1 MSNTPP
7 PIPQQPPVR
16 TPAKSLGMAML
27 GLVSVIYIL
36 NPGAGF
42 IDLIPDN
49 IPGLGNLDEAFF
61 VILLLR
67 VLAYFGVDLKL
78 APTRSKNKDKI
89 IDV

>member
-1 MSNTPP
+1 MSTTPP
-7 PIPQQPPVR
+7 PIPENQKPR
-16 TPAKSLGMAML
+16 SLGKSFLMFFL
-27 GLVSVIYIL
+27 GIFSVVYIL

-49 IPGLGNLDEAFF
+49 IPGIGNLDEAFF

-78 APTRSKNKDKI
+78 SPVRKTKEKI
-89 IDV
+89 IDI